1 MADVPT
7 VSVTLDHTGGMA
19 FDATLPGGHALT
31 LDAAE
36 EHGGRNSGPLPI
48 DVLLASLGGC
58 TAMDVISILRKM
70 KQPVEGYRL
79 LVEGQRATEHPRVY
93 THITVTHILTGDIDE
108 ERLAHAIQL
117 SDEKYFSVG
126 AMLAHTATIE
136 TTYRIERP

>member
-7 VSVTLDHTGGMA
+7 VSVTLDHTGDMA
-19 FDATLPGGHALT
+19 FDAALPAGHALT
-31 LDAAE
+31 FDAAE

-70 KQPVEGYRL
+70 QQPVEGYRL
-79 LVEGQRATEHPRVY
+79 LVEGRRATEHPQIY
-93 THITVTHILTGDIDE
+93 THITITHILTGDIDE
-108 ERLAHAIQL
+108 ERVAHAIQL
-117 SDEKYFSVG
+117 SDEKYCSVG
-126 AMLAHTATIE
+126 AMLTQTAKIE

>member
-7 VSVTLDHTGGMA
+7 VSVTLDHTGDMA
-19 FDATLPGGHALT
+19 Y
-31 LDAAE
+31 DAALPDG
-36 EHGGRNSGPLPI
+36 HTLTFDSDADFGGRNSGPRPI

-79 LVEGQRATEHPRVY
+79 LVEGRRAADHPRVY
-93 THITVTHILTGDIDE
+93 THITITHILTGDIDE

-117 SDEKYFSVG
+117 SDEKYCSVG
-126 AMLAHTATIE
+126 AMLTRTARIE
-136 TTYRIERP
+136 TTFRIERP